1 MPRPGV
7 TVRGAVERPP
17 RGSAVGRP
25 THADGAAVD
34 ASFTALADAKRRE
47 VIAALLAQPMRA
59 GDLAREVALSPPALS
74 RHLRILR
81 RAGLVAEDSAEA
93 DARVRIYRVRE
104 DGFVPVR
111 DWIAD
116 VEAFWSE
123 QLAAF
128 KAHAERK
135 ARDTPTRERA
145 DAHHA
150 QAVHASRKRR

>member
-1 MPRPGV
+1 M
-7 TVRGAVERPP
+7 
-17 RGSAVGRP
+17 GRP
-25 THADGAAVD
+25 TRIDGTAVD

-74 RHLRILR
+74 RHLRVLR

-128 KAHAERK
+128 KAHAEGK
-135 ARDTPTRERA
+135 AGGKPTRKPSA
-145 DAHHA
+145 AHPAHAAHAA
-150 QAVHASRKRR
+150 QAPRKRR